1 MESICLFL
9 SEDLA
14 LGLFVSCRT
23 KSISYAGDG
32 GSGRGSHNMGR
43 PLHIWVGLGKWSKTC
58 YLYKFMHSL
67 YYRFTM
73 CDSLI
78 KWQTGN
84 DAVHIWTKYS
94 DDRKCYFV
102 PLAVHIVFSLGFSF
116 ELRSFLS
123 YTWPLFWP
131 NSERC
136 GLMTVRITESF
147 SREPAAKRK
156 SYLLISF
163 LDRLEGGIGICF
175 AGFIQLALP

>member
-1 MESICLFL
+1 MLGMGEVGEGPTTWAGHCV
-9 SEDLA
+9 SEWA
-14 LGLFVSCRT
+14 W
-23 KSISYAGDG
+23 
-32 GSGRGSHNMGR
+32 GRGVKHAIYINS
-43 PLHIWVGLGKWSKTC
+43 VVK
-58 YLYKFMHSL
+58 HSL
-67 YYRFTM
+67 YYWFTT

-84 DAVHIWTKYS
+84 NAVHIWTKYS

-102 PLAVHIVFSLGFSF
+102 PLAVHAAFSLGFAF
-116 ELRSFLS
+116 ELGSFLS

-131 NSERC
+131 NSEGC
-136 GLMTVRITESF
+136 GSMTVRITESF

-163 LDRLEGGIGICF
+163 LDRLEGGIGNCF